1 VGNRPKNLN
10 HLSEQQAI
18 DLPKADFKGNSSTS
32 SDEMLL
38 PSRAQVE

>member
-1 VGNRPKNLN
+1 MGNRPTDLY

-18 DLPKADFKGNSSTS
+18 DSPKANFKGNSSTT

-38 PSRAQVE
+38 PSRAQIA